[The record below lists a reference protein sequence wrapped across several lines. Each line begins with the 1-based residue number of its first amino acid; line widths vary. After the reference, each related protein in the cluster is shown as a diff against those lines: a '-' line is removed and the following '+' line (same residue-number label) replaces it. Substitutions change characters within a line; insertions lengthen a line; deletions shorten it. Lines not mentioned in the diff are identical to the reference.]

1 VQENMLSNDTL
12 KKYNQF
18 RKKTDKSL
26 ICHAPFVNLNF
37 EQNGNMT
44 ACCYNRKEVL
54 GRYPETSI
62 LEAWTGKE
70 ANTLRN
76 NIRANDLRG
85 GCASCAELLLAGNY
99 AGTKAL
105 MYDEYAPSLNPLEY
119 LKKRMGK
126 STQGLPRVFELE
138 LSNTCNLECEMCTGY
153 YSSTIRKNREQLPP
167 LAMVYDTAFV
177 KQLSTFMPGLTDMKF
192 LGGEP
197 FLIDLYYDIWE
208 EIIRINPD
216 IRVHITT
223 NGTILNQR
231 AKNILE
237 QLKVGIILSMDS
249 LNPETYAQIRVGAGY
264 ERVMQ
269 NLFYFKE
276 LTKARHTDFTI
287 AACPMVSNWQGL
299 PDLLSFTNKHDILL
313 HFNVV
318 WSPEQLSLKSLP
330 ETKLSEVVFFL
341 ENSIVDFS
349 FPGKIAAQ
357 NKKVYTDL
365 VETLKYW
372 RAEKESQKD
381 NTNLIYQNAL
391 KWLAYEPFSETQMM
405 DETVR
410 LILAGIV
417 FFEYNELSDSVSQLT
432 GSYRQPVEF
441 NDLKEWLVYVK
452 NLGVPSAF
460 SQSFLEAMN
469 YLHGKLYQEETDGA
483 FSLKVQEIQEI
494 LNKTTKQEQ
503 LAYELTETPP
513 LSQIA
518 FIHNS
523 DMKQIT
529 QVLLARYT

>member
-1 VQENMLSNDTL
+1 MLPNDTL

-62 LEAWTGKE
+62 LDAWTGKE
-70 ANTLRN
+70 ATALRN
-76 NIRANDLRG
+76 NIRTNDLRG

-153 YSSTIRKNREQLPP
+153 YSSTIRKNREQLSP

-177 KQLSTFMPGLTDMKF
+177 KQLGTFMPGLTDMKF

-237 QLKVGIILSMDS
+237 QLNVGIILSLDS
-249 LNPETYAQIRVGAGY
+249 LDPEVYAKIRVGASL

-269 NLFYFKE
+269 HLFYFKE
-276 LTKARHTDFTI
+276 LTKTRHTDFTI

-299 PDLLSFTNKHDILL
+299 PDLLDFTNKHGILL

-330 ETKLSEVVFFL
+330 ETKLSEVINFL
-341 ENSIVDFS
+341 ENSIIAFS
-349 FPGKIAAQ
+349 FSGKIAAQ
-357 NKKVYTDL
+357 NRKAYTDL

-372 RAEKESQKD
+372 KTEKESGKD
-381 NTNLIYQNAL
+381 KKDLIYQNAIN
-391 KWLAYEPFSETQMM
+391 WLAYESFSETEEM
-405 DETVR
+405 DETAK
-410 LILAGIV
+410 LILAGIL
-417 FFEYNELSDSVSQLT
+417 FFEYNELSDSITQLT
-432 GSYRQPVEF
+432 GSGRQPVEF
-441 NDLKEWLVYVK
+441 IDFKAWLVYVK
-452 NLGVPSAF
+452 NLGDPAVF
-460 SQSFLEAMN
+460 SQAFLGVLN
-469 YLHGKLYQEETDGA
+469 YLNGKLYPEETHAA
-483 FSLKVQEIQEI
+483 FSKKIREIKEI
-494 LNKTTKQEQ
+494 LGRSPKQDQ

-513 LSQIA
+513 LSQIS
-518 FIHNS
+518 FIQDS
-523 DMKQIT
+523 DMALIT
-529 QVLLARYT
+529 QILLARYS